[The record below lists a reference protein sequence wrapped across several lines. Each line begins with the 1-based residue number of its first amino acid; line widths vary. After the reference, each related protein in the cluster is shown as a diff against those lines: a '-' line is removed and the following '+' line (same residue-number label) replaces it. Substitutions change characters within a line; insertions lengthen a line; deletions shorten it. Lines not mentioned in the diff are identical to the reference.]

1 MGAGILVVLL
11 LFFNSLLADLPQS
24 ALAAVVITAA
34 LSLVN
39 LRAVRRYA
47 RVRPSS
53 VVLSLVASLGVIAF
67 GVLQGIVIAIFLAV
81 LLFFRRNWWP
91 HGAVLG
97 HADGTEGCEAITDI
111 DVTAAEMLE
120 QLDEELNAAG
130 RHLAFVEL
138 RGRLQDLVRRHGLF
152 ETLDHDHFYPSIDTA
167 ISAIGNDP

>member
-67 GVLQGIVIAIFLAV
+67 GVLQGIVIDSRDEQVRAYPGSMWHEVA
-81 LLFFRRNWWP
+81 RAP
-91 HGAVLG
+91 
-97 HADGTEGCEAITDI
+97 
-111 DVTAAEMLE
+111 TA
-120 QLDEELNAAG
+120 
-130 RHLAFVEL
+130 R
-138 RGRLQDLVRRHGLF
+138 
-152 ETLDHDHFYPSIDTA
+152 
-167 ISAIGNDP
+167 